1 MTTDPHPARPQAQS
15 PQQPA
20 TASGAV
26 LAIDVGTSHV
36 KAALLDRA
44 GTALAEAHAPLA
56 TTRGPDGLMHQHVD
70 EWRSAVR
77 DVIARCL
84 GVPPD
89 GNAAPP
95 AHGTAPGAVHP
106 AHSPAALAITGQMQD
121 LILLDAGG
129 RPTHPVVLYSDTQ
142 AHEELTAL
150 AAANPA
156 WLPGVAVTPPP
167 GPDALPPK
175 ILRVAHR
182 APDAFAVSR
191 MMLFSAAGWLAH
203 ALTGV
208 RACDRLTASTT
219 GLYDPRTDDWLA
231 LLTPDGSPLIPA
243 HLDLPQLV
251 DPGVVGHVHA
261 EAALDLGVPAGTP
274 VVLALGDAGAATDGM
289 VGSAPGSTY
298 LHLGTTGWVAHVDP
312 TPAADLAVPRET
324 GQAADHHRL
333 AHPAGHLAI
342 ARLPEAGEALE
353 RARRDL
359 LGLTEPHS
367 PAAHATAEAALTHA
381 HTVARG
387 DSTRE
392 NARDSCADSGSVDAP
407 ADVPAGTDIAEARA
421 YAEVVAGLAR
431 EAAALLERLDARP
444 SRLPVTGGV
453 VRSPEMRRLLE
464 STTRLPVDLVPD
476 AEAGLRS
483 CARVAFDALGM
494 EHTIAPLVHA

>member
-1 MTTDPHPARPQAQS
+1 MTTDPHSARSQPQP

-20 TASGAV
+20 TASDAV

-36 KAALLDRA
+36 KAALLDPA
-44 GTALAEAHAPLA
+44 GTELTAAHAPLS
-56 TTRGPDGLMHQHVD
+56 TTRGPDGLMHQDVD

-84 GVPPD
+84 AVAPD
-89 GNAAPP
+89 GTAQP
-95 AHGTAPGAVHP
+95 HGTVATPAPGSAP
-106 AHSPAALAITGQMQD
+106 TAAHAPHAPAAVAITGQMQD
-121 LILLDAGG
+121 LILLDASG

-150 AAANPA
+150 TAANPA
-156 WLPGVAVTPPP
+156 WLPSVAVTPPP
-167 GPDALPPK
+167 GADALPPK
-175 ILRVAHR
+175 ILRLVRR
-182 APDAFAVSR
+182 APDALAASR
-191 MMLFSAAGWLAH
+191 TMLFSAAGWLAH

-208 RACDRLTASTT
+208 GACDRLTTSTT

-231 LLTPDGSPLIPA
+231 LLAPDGSPLIPA

-251 DPGVVGHVHA
+251 DPGIVGHVHA
-261 EAALDLGVPAGTP
+261 EAARDLGVPAGTP

-312 TPAADLAVPRET
+312 TPAANLPVPRET
-324 GQAADHHRL
+324 GEAPGHHRL

-353 RARRDL
+353 RARRYLLDL
-359 LGLTEPHS
+359 TDPHS
-367 PAAHATAEAALTHA
+367 PAAHAIAEAALTQVR
-381 HTVARG
+381 T
-387 DSTRE
+387 ST
-392 NARDSCADSGSVDAP
+392 P
-407 ADVPAGTDIAEARA
+407 ADVPSGTETSAGTDPAAARA
-421 YAEVVAGLAR
+421 YAEVVAELAR
-431 EAAALLERLDARP
+431 DAAALLERLGART

-453 VRSPEMRRLLE
+453 VRSPEVRRLLE
-464 STTRLPVDLVPD
+464 SATGLAVDLVPD

-483 CARVAFDALGM
+483 CARVAFDALGV

>member
-121 LILLDAGG
+121 LILLDADG

-142 AHEELTAL
+142 AHEELAAL
-150 AAANPA
+150 SAANPS

-175 ILRVAHR
+175 ILRVAR
-182 APDAFAVSR
+182 NAPDAFAASR
-191 MMLFSAAGWLAH
+191 IILLSAAGWLAH

-298 LHLGTTGWVAHVDP
+298 LHLGTTGWVAHVDR

-367 PAAHATAEAALTHA
+367 PAAHATAEAALTR
-381 HTVARG
+381 ARTG
-387 DSTRE
+387 A
-392 NARDSCADSGSVDAP
+392 ARDV
-407 ADVPAGTDIAEARA
+407 ADVPAGTDTAAARA
-421 YAEVVAGLAR
+421 YAEVVADLAR
-431 EAAALLERLDARP
+431 DAAALLDRLGARP
-444 SRLPVTGGV
+444 SHLPVTGGV
-453 VRSPEMRRLLE
+453 VRSPEVRRLLE
-464 STTRLPVDLVPD
+464 STTGRPVDLVPD

>member
-121 LILLDAGG
+121 LILLDADG

-156 WLPGVAVTPPP
+156 WLPGVDVTPPP

-219 GLYDPRTDDWLA
+219 GLYDPRTNDWLA
-231 LLTPDGSPLIPA
+231 LLTPDGSRLIPK
-243 HLDLPQLV
+243 HLTPPQLV
-251 DPGVVGHVHA
+251 DPGIVGHVQA
-261 EAALDLGVPAGTP
+261 EPARELGVPAGTP

-359 LGLTEPHS
+359 LGLTYPHS
-367 PAAHATAEAALTHA
+367 PAAHAIAEAALTQVR
-381 HTVARG
+381 T
-387 DSTRE
+387 ST
-392 NARDSCADSGSVDAP
+392 P
-407 ADVPAGTDIAEARA
+407 ADVPSGTETSAGTDPAAARA
-421 YAEVVAGLAR
+421 YAEVVAELAR
-431 EAAALLERLDARP
+431 DAAALLERLGART

-453 VRSPEMRRLLE
+453 VRSPEVRRLLE
-464 STTRLPVDLVPD
+464 SATGLAVDLVPD